1 MNSRLYVYHKNKNKK
16 LTLFEGMHDIFFYS
30 DYIQQRQEP
39 AV

>member
-1 MNSRLYVYHKNKNKK
+1 MNSRLYVYHKKK

-30 DYIQQRQEP
+30 DYIQQQQEP